1 MRQENTDILIIG
13 AGASA
18 LACAA
23 ELAPK
28 AQKSHKKII
37 LLEAQKI

>member
-1 MRQENTDILIIG
+1 MREENTDILIIG

-28 AQKSHKKII
+28 AKEQNKK
-37 LLEAQKI
+37 